1 MMMLDKRLIE
11 QAEHIDLSRC
21 YKKSDRIL
29 SQRRIRDSGI
39 AKLSV
44 RADSDSPWLVLK
56 VMTGRELEVGE
67 NLQKADVEA
76 LVPMKMGKKIRRRH
90 QEIEPK
96 LEPIFIGY
104 LFARCIVSN
113 DTMAALLGFNHVT
126 GILGGYEKP
135 YLVSAKNVL
144 SFKEKAAEGHFDH
157 EVPQAVYHRGMR
169 VFVRDGI
176 FAGSRGE
183 IISGGSEGK
192 GTAVVGV
199 HFLGGLTPVIMP
211 LAILE
216 PLCA

>member
-1 MMMLDKRLIE
+1 MMVPDKCQIE
-11 QAEHIDLSRC
+11 HAEHIDLSRC

-67 NLQKADVEA
+67 NLQKVDVEA
-76 LVPMKMGKKIRRRH
+76 LVPLKVGKAIRRRGFAAL
-90 QEIEPK
+90 PRK
-96 LEPIFIGY
+96 EPIFIGY
-104 LFARCIVSN
+104 LFARCMISN

-135 YLVSAKNVL
+135 HLISARNVL
-144 SFKEKAAEGHFDH
+144 TFNEKANKGHFDY
-157 EVPQAVYHRGMR
+157 EVPQTVYRKGMK
-169 VFVRDGI
+169 VIVRDGI
-176 FAGSRGE
+176 FAGSQGE
-183 IISGGSEGK
+183 IIAGGSEGK

-211 LAILE
+211 LAIIE
-216 PLCA
+216 PL

>member
-29 SQRRIRDSGI
+29 SQRRIRDNGI
-39 AKLSV
+39 AKLSI

-96 LEPIFIGY
+96 PEPIFIGY

-144 SFKEKAAEGHFDH
+144 SFNEKAEEGHFDH

-169 VFVRDGI
+169 VFVREGI

>member
-21 YKKSDRIL
+21 YKKSDRII

-39 AKLSV
+39 TKLSV
-44 RADSDSPWLVLK
+44 RAESDAPWLVLK

-67 NLQKADVEA
+67 MLKVADVEA
-76 LVPMKMGKKIRRRH
+76 LVPMKMGKKLRRRH
-90 QEIEPK
+90 QEIEPR
-96 LEPIFIGY
+96 LEPVFIGY
-104 LFARCIVSN
+104 LFVRCIISN

-135 YLVSAKNVL
+135 YLVKAKNLL
-144 SFKEKAAEGHFDH
+144 SFNKKAKDGHFDY
-157 EVPQAVYHRGMR
+157 EVPQAVYRRGMR

-176 FAGSRGE
+176 FAGSQGE
-183 IISGGSEGK
+183 IISGGCKGK

-199 HFLGGLTPVIMP
+199 NFLGGLTPVIMP

>member
-76 LVPMKMGKKIRRRH
+76 LVPMKMGKEIRRRRFVTPPRK
-90 QEIEPK
+90 EPV
-96 LEPIFIGY
+96 FIGY

-135 YLVSAKNVL
+135 YLVEARNVL
-144 SFKEKAAEGHFDH
+144 SFNEKASEGHFDH
-157 EVPQAVYHRGMR
+157 EVPQAVYHRGMK

-176 FAGSRGE
+176 FAGSQGE